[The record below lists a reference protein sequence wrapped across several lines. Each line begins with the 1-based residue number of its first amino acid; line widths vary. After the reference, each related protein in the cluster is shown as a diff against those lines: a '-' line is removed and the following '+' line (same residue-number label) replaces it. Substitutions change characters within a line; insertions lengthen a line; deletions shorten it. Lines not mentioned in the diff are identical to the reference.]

1 MRTRAPMNI
10 RLLVIVATAAALL
23 SLPAAAAGAPR
34 GTKVT
39 FSVDPLTAAVST
51 TQPGA
56 FEMFASNDGTSTFN
70 HTSFVGTLSAGT
82 ILQADG
88 CAFTATIVTCELG
101 TLAAGAS
108 VTRLIIVGAPATPG
122 AITMNGTLT
131 IDAAGGNPKAS
142 SRDTFTDPS
151 PGVIGVRSDGEF
163 FGRWQAAHNGP
174 LSFSTAGIG
183 GGNGQSTTVDVPAV
197 AADYPAAVGETN
209 DAIVCAGTALAGFG
223 KTVLLTV
230 ANGEPVAPYL
240 TVTMRYDRDTASNR
254 TPNTVGVVHQ
264 LDDGTC
270 EFPPRDCEEN
280 EGFCFEAFWQ
290 GNGPQRLLVIEMQLP
305 TNGRGRGF

>member
-1 MRTRAPMNI
+1 MRTRRPRNL
-10 RLLVIVATAAALL
+10 RLLVVVATAAALL

-39 FSVDPLTAAVST
+39 FNIDPLTAAVSIS
-51 TQPGA
+51 QPGA
-56 FEMFASNDGTSTFN
+56 FEMLASNGGTSTFN
-70 HTSFVGTLSAGT
+70 HTTFVGTLSAGT
-82 ILQADG
+82 VLEADG
-88 CAFTATIVTCELG
+88 CAFAGAVVTCELG
-101 TLAAGAS
+101 TLPGGDS
-108 VTRLIIVGAPATPG
+108 VSRLIVVSAPATPG
-122 AITMNGTLT
+122 AVTMNGTLT

-142 SRDTFTDPS
+142 SRDTFPASGT
-151 PGVIGVRSDGEF
+151 IGVRSDGEF

-209 DAIVCAGTALAGFG
+209 ETIVCDGSAVAGFG
-223 KTVLLTV
+223 KTVVLTV

-240 TVTMRYDRDTASNR
+240 TVTMRYDRDSASNR